1 MSEVAYK
8 KKLIEVALPLEAINR
23 EASREKSLRHGHPST
38 LHLWW
43 ARRPLAVARAV
54 LFAQL
59 VDDPSV
65 RPEEFPTPEAQQR
78 ERERLFDIIRR
89 LVVWENSTNAAVLK
103 EARREIRRS
112 TGTPQPAVFDPFA
125 GGGSI
130 PLEAQRLGLTAYAGD
145 LNPVAVLLN
154 KALIEIPPRFT
165 GRPPVNPQ
173 ESQRMTQGA
182 WRGAAG
188 LADDV
193 RYYGNWVKQRAW
205 ERIGHLYPRVTVSA
219 EYGGGEA
226 TVIAWLWARTVRCP
240 NPACGARMPLVRSF
254 GLSTKGSNK
263 AWVEPQVNLQAK
275 TVSFVVKTGQG
286 TPRVGSVNRSGAT
299 CIVCRQPVPFTYVR
313 SEGQAGRLG
322 AQLMAIVAE
331 GQRGRI
337 YLKPDKEHVH
347 RSKQA
352 VPSWRPEGELPAN
365 PRDFKTPNYG
375 MKTIS
380 DLFTERQLTAL
391 TTFADLITDVRAHVL
406 ADAAAAGMGD
416 DGVGLDQGGT
426 GAQAYADAVAAYLA
440 LAVDRLADYGSTITT
455 WHSGRDTIRN
465 TFARQAIPMTWDF
478 AEVNPFS
485 DSSGNW
491 SGAVNWIV
499 EVVEHCPAMGLGQA
513 AQADAASR
521 ALEMGRVVVST
532 DPPYY
537 DNIGYADLSDFF
549 YVWLRRSLRD
559 VYPSLFRTLLVPKAS
574 ELVATPYRFEGNR
587 EAAQQFFEDGFHA
600 AFRRLMQIQD
610 PDYPLTVFYAYKQ
623 QESDGDEGGDTQT
636 ASTGWETMLEGLLA
650 AGFAVTGT
658 WPMRSEMGNRPIAH
672 GTNALA
678 SSIVL
683 VCRRRAATAQMANR
697 REFIQALRQELPKAL
712 QDLQK
717 GNVAPVDFAQAAI
730 GPGMAIFSRYARVL
744 ESDGSSMSV
753 RTALGLINQALDAYL
768 EEQDGVVDPAT
779 RWAVAWFSQF
789 GMESGP
795 YGDADTL
802 SRAKNTTMDS
812 LVRAH
817 MVASSAGKV
826 ALVTRDAIPSLVSG
840 EVPLTMPDWV
850 VAQLLVRALLTQSE
864 VHAAQ
869 WLRRFASRGDAIRD
883 LAYRLYSVADRQGWS
898 TVAQD
903 YNALVMAWPVLQQ
916 RAAQDIA
923 AQGTFDY

>member
-1 MSEVAYK
+1 MSDVAYK

-23 EASREKSLRHGHPST
+23 EASREKSLRHWHPST

-43 ARRPLAVARAV
+43 ARRPLAAARAV

-59 VDDPSV
+59 VDDPSA

-78 ERERLFDIIRR
+78 ERERLFHIMRR
-89 LVVWENSTNAAVLK
+89 LVVWENSTNAAVLV
-103 EARREIRRS
+103 EARREILRS

-125 GGGSI
+125 GGGTI

-154 KALIEIPPRFT
+154 KALIEIPPRFA
-165 GRPPVNPQ
+165 GGSPVNPQ
-173 ESQRMTQGA
+173 ESKRTTQGA

-193 RYYGNWVKQRAW
+193 RYYGNWVKQLAW

-219 EYGGGEA
+219 DYGGAEA

-263 AWVEPQVNLQAK
+263 AWVEPQVDPLAR

-286 TPRVGSVNRSGAT
+286 TPQVGSVNRSGAT
-299 CIVCRQPVPFTYVR
+299 CIVCHQPVPFTYVR

-322 AQLMAIVAE
+322 TQLMAIVAE

-391 TTFADLITDVRAHVL
+391 TTFADLITDATAQVL
-406 ADAAAAGMGD
+406 ADAVTAGLAA

-426 GAQAYADAVAAYLA
+426 GAQAYADAVATYLA
-440 LAVDRLADYGSTITT
+440 LAVDRLADRSSTIAT
-455 WHSGRDTIRN
+455 WDATRDNVRN

-491 SGAVNWIV
+491 SGAVNWIA
-499 EVVEHCPAMGLGQA
+499 EVVEHCPARGPGQA
-513 AQADAASR
+513 RQADAA
-521 ALEMGRVVVST
+521 AAPLEMGGRVVVST

-537 DNIGYADLSDFF
+537 DNIGYADLADFF

-559 VYPSLFRTLLVPKAS
+559 VYPSLFRTVLVPKAS
-574 ELVATPYRFEGNR
+574 ELVATPYRFDGNR
-587 EAAQQFFEDGFHA
+587 EAAQKFFEDGFHA
-600 AFRRLMQIQD
+600 AFRRLMQVQD
-610 PDYPLTVFYAYKQ
+610 PDYPMTVFYAYKQ
-623 QESDGDEGGDTQT
+623 QESDGDGGGDTQT

-658 WPMRSEMGNRPIAH
+658 WPMRSEMGNRPVAH

-683 VCRRRAATAQMANR
+683 VCRRRAATARVANR
-697 REFIQALRQELPKAL
+697 REFISALRQQLPRAL

-744 ESDGSSMSV
+744 ESDGSAMSV
-753 RTALGLINQALDAYL
+753 RVALGFINQALDAYL

-802 SRAKNTTMDS
+802 SRAKNTTLDA
-812 LVRAH
+812 LLRAG
-817 MVASSAGKV
+817 MVFSRSGRV
-826 ALVTRDAIPSLVSG
+826 ALVQREALPTEA
-840 EVPLTMPDWV
+840 PLTVPDWV
-850 VAQLLVRALLTQSE
+850 VAQWMIRALLTQSE
-864 VHAAQ
+864 ADAGQ
-869 WLRRFASRGDAIRD
+869 WLRRFANRGDAIRD

-916 RAAQDIA
+916 RSAQDTE

>member
-1 MSEVAYK
+1 MSDVAYK

-43 ARRPLAVARAV
+43 ARRPLAAARAV

-59 VDDPSV
+59 VDDPSA

-78 ERERLFDIIRR
+78 ERERLFHIMRR
-89 LVVWENSTNAAVLK
+89 LVVWENSTNATVLE
-103 EARREIRRS
+103 EARREILRS
-112 TGTPQPAVFDPFA
+112 TGTPQLAVLDPFA
-125 GGGSI
+125 GGGTI

-154 KALIEIPPRFT
+154 KALIEIPPRFA
-165 GRPPVNPQ
+165 GGSPVNPQ
-173 ESQRMTQGA
+173 ESKRTTQGA

-193 RYYGNWVKQRAW
+193 RYYGNWVKQLAW

-263 AWVEPQVNLQAK
+263 AWVEPQVDLQAK

-286 TPRVGSVNRSGAT
+286 TPQVGSVNRSGAT
-299 CIVCRQPVPFTYVR
+299 CIVCHQPVPFTYVR

-322 AQLMAIVAE
+322 TQLMAIVAE
-331 GQRGRI
+331 GQRGRTYTAPI
-337 YLKPDKEHVH
+337 ALHEETAQTTHAGLVDDTLLPE
-347 RSKQA
+347 QA
-352 VPSWRPEGELPAN
+352 LGFRVQA
-365 PRDFKTPNYG
+365 YG
-375 MKTIS
+375 MNTHGS
-380 DLFTERQLTAL
+380 LFTARQLTAL
-391 TTFADLITDVRAHVL
+391 TTFSDLITDVRAQVL
-406 ADAAAAGMGD
+406 TDAAAAGMGD

-426 GAQAYADAVAAYLA
+426 GAQAYADTVATYLA
-440 LAVDRLADYGSTITT
+440 LAVDRLADYNSTITS
-455 WHSGRDTIRN
+455 WNSGRDNLRN

-491 SGAVNWIV
+491 SGAVNWIA
-499 EVVEHCPAMGLGQA
+499 EVVENCPAIGRAQA
-513 AQADAASR
+513 MQADAAGPF
-521 ALEMGRVVVST
+521 EMGRVVVST

-574 ELVATPYRFEGNR
+574 ELVATPYRFDGNR
-587 EAAQQFFEDGFHA
+587 EAAQKFFEDGFHA
-600 AFRRLMQIQD
+600 AFRRLMEVQD
-610 PDYPLTVFYAYKQ
+610 PDYPMTVFYAYKQ
-623 QESDGDEGGDTQT
+623 QESDGDGGGDTQT

-658 WPMRSEMGNRPIAH
+658 WPVRSERSARSVAQ

-683 VCRRRAATAQMANR
+683 VCRRRAATARVANR
-697 REFIQALRQELPKAL
+697 REFISALRQQLPRAL
-712 QDLQK
+712 QDLQN

-744 ESDGSSMSV
+744 ESDGSAMSV
-753 RTALGLINQALDAYL
+753 RVALGLINQALDAYL

-802 SRAKNTTMDS
+802 SRAKNTTLDA
-812 LVRAH
+812 LLRAG
-817 MVASSAGKV
+817 MVISHSGRV
-826 ALVTRDAIPSLVSG
+826 ALVQREALPTLAPTG
-840 EVPLTMPDWV
+840 APLTVPDWV
-850 VAQLLVRALLTQSE
+850 VAQWMIRALLTQSE
-864 VHAAQ
+864 AAAGQ

-916 RAAQDIA
+916 RSVQDTE